1 LLGEEVLVMDRVII
15 GVDPHKLSV
24 TFEARDSREILRATG
39 RFGTDARGYR
49 LLVKYARQWPERVWA
64 VEGANGIGRP
74 LAQRLLASGERV
86 LDVPAKLAARARVSG
101 TGQGRKTDPADA
113 YAIVMVA
120 LRDKRLRELAADSGL
135 TVLRLLCDRRDELSQ
150 ARAQA
155 LNRMHRLFL
164 ELIPGGAPV
173 KKSTAQY
180 QVLLATVRPRDLA
193 GKTRRRMAAE
203 ELADIERLDA
213 KLKAMKAELKAAVL
227 ASGSHLMD
235 IHGIGPAGAARILA
249 DVGDV
254 ARFPNRAH
262 FASWTGTAP
271 IDASSGQHTHH
282 RLSRAGNRRIN
293 HVLYMAGIVQLRNDT
308 PGRGYYRRRV
318 AEGKTSMEAMRCLR
332 RRLSDVVYRQLAA
345 DAQAR
350 ATGQTGPGG
359 HSGATLSSSAA
370 GLLPVTGTSDQPLP
384 GPAPTT
390 LPPPPA
396 KRTPPAAPAGATP
409 RRRAGGV
416 NVERP
421 AGRTTLTPTSDGAH
435 SKSPGLPS

>member
-1 LLGEEVLVMDRVII
+1 VAGVDRVII
-15 GVDPHKLSV
+15 GVDPHKQSV
-24 TFEARDSREILRATG
+24 TIEARDTREILRAKG
-39 RFGTDARGYR
+39 RFGTDARSYR
-49 LLVKYARQWPERVWA
+49 QLLAYARQWPERIWA

-86 LDVPAKLAARARVSG
+86 LDVPAKLAARARVFDP
-101 TGQGRKTDPADA
+101 GQGRKTDPADA
-113 YAIVMVA
+113 HAIAMVA
-120 LRDKRLRELAADSGL
+120 LRDKRLREVTADPGL
-135 TVLRLLCDRRDELSQ
+135 TVLRLLCDRRDELSR
-150 ARAQA
+150 AKAQA

-164 ELIPGGAPV
+164 ELVPGGAPV
-173 KKSTAQY
+173 KKSAAQY
-180 QVLLATVRPRDLA
+180 QALLATVRPRDLA
-193 GKTRRRMAAE
+193 GRTRRRMAAE
-203 ELADIERLDA
+203 ELADIERLNA
-213 KLKAMKAELKAAVL
+213 KLKTMKAELKTAVV

-235 IHGIGPAGAARILA
+235 VHGIGPAGAARILA

-282 RLSRAGNRRIN
+282 RLSRAGNRRLN

-308 PGRGYYRRRV
+308 SGRAYYRRRV

-345 DAQAR
+345 DARAHAAGQA
-350 ATGQTGPGG
+350 GPGG
-359 HSGATLSSSAA
+359 HSGATLLSSAA
-370 GLLPVTGTSDQPLP
+370 DLPPVTGTSDQPLP
-384 GPAPTT
+384 GPAPQT

-396 KRTPPAAPAGATP
+396 ARATPAARAGALP

-416 NVERP
+416 NVQRP
-421 AGRTTLTPTSDGAH
+421 AGRTTLTPTSAGAP
-435 SKSPGLPS
+435 SKSPEPPT